1 MRPFRHLLIGSF
13 VFLLLT
19 ACTEEAP
26 KEQPQGPEAR
36 LAAKNSK
43 TSLLPKF
50 VEVSIPNLRLRST
63 PDLEGAVLERLALE
77 SVVEYLH
84 DSTNFTT
91 LVEMGGEDRYEHW
104 YKVRSGNGNEGW
116 VYGGCIKFLGERE
129 SLRFQSIK
137 ESQAPIPLSK
147 KKEIDPM
154 EQAQMNRFGELLKKI
169 SIQKKLALEEA
180 IQYYEGMFP
189 NRKAAASDWALAKLV
204 AFQQQVHGYW
214 VDRLPSSKFQAHL
227 AELKRYGS
235 VDMQQNASL
244 RELDQLYLA
253 FALGP
258 KGELLLVPNID
269 KFQRRVY
276 RIAPANGRIF
286 LDLYAQDIEEPV
298 LKDGEI
304 IRPITELAARLIS
317 WDKFLLRLPDYE
329 LKDWIEEQK
338 SLYLRAL
345 LQGTANR
352 PAFAG
357 QPKRLEADFQLAYK
371 NLLEQMGEASLI
383 LKMQPYVEV
392 LAQENYIYNE
402 RVRAAQAKVYE

>member
-1 MRPFRHLLIGSF
+1 MQPFRQLLIGSF

-26 KEQPQGPEAR
+26 KEHPQGPEAR

-43 TSLLPKF
+43 TSPLPQF